1 MHQLSSCVYLLLLWW
16 IFLLM
21 IHIFTLRHRG
31 CNKSLFLQMGL
42 LLRLSLEKLGY
53 YNDKGRTLER
63 STSFSLCTYYLLRR
77 IFNETPVNPRK
88 SIAVLTKILY
98 LINQGEVLGT
108 SEATECFFAITK
120 LFQVFIKFYF
130 LKSWKLW
137 DKRQTILKFDSLAFV
152 SKIYGELDKI
162 VCLFSSIIN
171 KQWCYSNLF
180 GLC

>member
-1 MHQLSSCVYLLLLWW
+1 MCVFTF
-16 IFLLM
+16 IVMNFSTDD
-21 IHIFTLRHRG
+21 IFTLRHRG

-42 LLRLSLEKLGY
+42 LLRLSLEKLRY
-53 YNDKGRTLER
+53 YNDKIRATFKR
-63 STSFSLCTYYLLRR
+63 STSFSLCTYYLLLR

-130 LKSWKLW
+130 LKS
-137 DKRQTILKFDSLAFV
+137 
-152 SKIYGELDKI
+152 
-162 VCLFSSIIN
+162 
-171 KQWCYSNLF
+171 
-180 GLC
+180 